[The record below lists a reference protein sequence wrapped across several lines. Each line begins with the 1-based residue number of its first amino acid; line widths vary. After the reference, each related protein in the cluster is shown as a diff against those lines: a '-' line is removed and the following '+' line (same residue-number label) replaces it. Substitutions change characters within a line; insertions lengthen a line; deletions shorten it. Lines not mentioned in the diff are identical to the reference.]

1 MSGAP
6 KRKVMTQAVNVIFG
20 LLKEKAQIQ
29 VWLYESTSMKIEG
42 TIVGFDEFMNIVLDD
57 ACEFHVKSGNRT
69 PIGRI
74 MLKGD
79 NICALH
85 KKVAT

>member
-1 MSGAP
+1 MSAAAP
-6 KRKVMTQAVNVIFG
+6 RRKVMTQAVNVIFG
-20 LLKEKAQIQ
+20 LLKEKAVIQ
-29 VWLYESTSMKIEG
+29 VWLHESTSMKIEG
-42 TIVGFDEFMNIVLDD
+42 TIVGFDEFMNVVLDD
-57 ACEFHVKSGNRT
+57 ASELHVKSGNKT

-85 KKVAT
+85 KKK